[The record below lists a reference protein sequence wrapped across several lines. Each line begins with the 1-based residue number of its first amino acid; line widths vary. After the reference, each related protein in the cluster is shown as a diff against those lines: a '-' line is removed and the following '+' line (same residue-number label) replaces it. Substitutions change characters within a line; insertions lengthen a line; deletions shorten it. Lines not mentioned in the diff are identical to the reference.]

1 MIDRFVQWH
10 KDRMNCVA
18 NYFELST
25 YHHRVSH
32 LQNVQYSLFFFLYLH
47 RPFWNS

>member
-18 NYFELST
+18 NYFELSA
-25 YHHRVSH
+25 YQCYWIAFAKGLAFGYIIGV
-32 LQNVQYSLFFFLYLH
+32 YI
-47 RPFWNS
+47 